1 MSFLGLAVLSLHA
14 FFFLVGERAA
24 PIRASASQGVL
35 ANTYGEPGGSHL
47 PGGRVP
53 FPGRYTPALLVQHE
67 TYPFVTLAVGP
78 WRPRELNVQSSQ
90 PPKKKGRSVWDRL
103 SPRDVSKPR
112 ASACQRP
119 GLALRT
125 ASRPARDK
133 LTRDWVLSR
142 NALHGA
148 APASAS
154 VLRLWNSFGED
165 SSALGAVLPLEPAT
179 GNDGSQ
185 RSWCH
190 CWRLRC
196 AAQVSVLRTK
206 EPLSLTSKRE
216 KVFHLG

>member
-1 MSFLGLAVLSLHA
+1 MESARGDATLDRAIRSAAKQSRRWRQDVPVTMYGFNVALCLTVLLGMDSASAAWWTVCRKKWLPVPQDGLPGEVVSLQEALEEAVLAVSPA
-14 FFFLVGERAA
+14 VNASWVDPNVAA
-24 PIRASASQGVL
+24 LG
-35 ANTYGEPGGSHL
+35 H
-47 PGGRVP
+47 
-53 FPGRYTPALLVQHE
+53 
-67 TYPFVTLAVGP
+67 
-78 WRPRELNVQSSQ
+78 
-90 PPKKKGRSVWDRL
+90 K
-103 SPRDVSKPR
+103 
-112 ASACQRP
+112 
-119 GLALRT
+119 ALRT
-125 ASRPARDK
+125 ASRAARDK
-133 LTRDWVLSR
+133 QTRDWVLSR

-165 SSALGAVLPLEPAT
+165 SSAPGAVLPLEPAT